1 MKKSKYKDAGLA
13 IRRVI
18 IYIILIIL
26 SVFSLFSFYMLIIN
40 STRPH
45 SQIQQGFS
53 ILPGKWFINN
63 IKNVLKDENIHLVKG
78 IINSLIVGAGSA
90 LLATYFSALTAF
102 GIHAYEFRLKKA
114 AFAFILAVMMVPN
127 QVSAAGFVK
136 LVYAMGLRDKLIPL
150 ILPSIAAPIVFYFMI
165 AYMKSNLNVSM
176 VEAARI
182 DGSGEFSTF
191 NRIVIPI
198 MKPAMAVQMIFTFVN
213 SWNNYFIPALLLSSN
228 NKKTIP
234 VLIAQLRS
242 ADYQK
247 FDMGKVYG
255 MILLAILPVII
266 IYLCLSRMIIGGVA
280 VGSVKE

>member
-1 MKKSKYKDAGLA
+1 MKKGKYIDIGLTL
-13 IRRVI
+13 RRAI

-26 SVFSLFSFYMLIIN
+26 TVFSLFSFYMLIIN

-53 ILPGKWFINN
+53 FLPGKWLTTN
-63 IKNVLKDENIHLVKG
+63 IKNVLNDENIHLFKG
-78 IINSLIVGAGSA
+78 IINSLIVGISSA

-102 GIHAYEFRLKKA
+102 GIYAYEFKLKKA
-114 AFAFILAVMMVPN
+114 AFTFILAVMMVPT

-136 LVYAMGLRDKLIPL
+136 LVYAMGLRDKLTPL
-150 ILPSIAAPIVFYFMI
+150 ILPNIAAPVVFYFMI

-191 NRIVIPI
+191 NRIVLPI
-198 MKPAMAVQMIFTFVN
+198 LKPAMAVQIIFSFVN
-213 SWNNYFIPALLLSSN
+213 SWNNYFIPALLLSSDK
-228 NKKTIP
+228 KKTVP
-234 VLIAQLRS
+234 VLIAQLRA

-247 FDMGKVYG
+247 FDMGKVYA

-266 IYLCLSRMIIGGVA
+266 IYLFLSRMIIGGVT